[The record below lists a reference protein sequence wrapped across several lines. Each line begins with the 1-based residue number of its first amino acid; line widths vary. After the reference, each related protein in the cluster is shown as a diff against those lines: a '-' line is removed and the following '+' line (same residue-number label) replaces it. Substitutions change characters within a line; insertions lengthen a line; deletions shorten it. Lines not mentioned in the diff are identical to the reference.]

1 MKELTIAM
9 PAYNEGETLPSYI
22 PEVISFCHKHDWEL
36 VIVNDGSKDN
46 SKEFLE
52 SLVGTEGYTFVNHK
66 VNRGYG
72 GALKSGIRASKTK
85 YTVTIDADGQHY
97 LEDVEMLLQEI
108 KATDAD
114 MIVGSRKGHK
124 NASWYRGLGKSI
136 IRRIARFLVPNDI
149 YDINSGM
156 KIYDTKLAQKHIQL
170 CPDSMSFSDVIL
182 LTFISQRHLVLERP
196 IRIKERLAGESTIN
210 ALTAL
215 ETVKEIFNIV
225 LLFNPMKIFLPLA
238 FFFLAVGVIWGTPIV
253 LRGGGVSSGALLSIL
268 SGLIFFF
275 LGLLTEQI
283 SILRRM
289 SVSDEAS

>member
-1 MKELTIAM
+1 MKELTVAM

>member
-1 MKELTIAM
+1 MKELTVAM

-283 SILRRM
+283 SILRQM